1 MLKQQEKFDNLL
13 NNIIV
18 IINTIQKTAING
30 CDDYLNAYKSL
41 EEIVKFC
48 DKLYIFVDNVR
59 QCNSLDKSP
68 DLNNLQ

>member
-18 IINTIQKTAING
+18 IINTIQATAING
-30 CDDYLNAYKSL
+30 CDDYYNAYKSL

-59 QCNSLDKSP
+59 QCYSPDKSP